1 MTSKAASTFVYVT
14 FIRTT
19 PEQLWSALT
28 SPEFTKQYWFGV
40 HHETDWKAGSSWKLV
55 FPDGRVADTGEIVE
69 IDPPRHMVLR
79 WRNEFRPELKAEG
92 YSQCVID
99 VEPVGSAAKL
109 TIMHTMDREDSKFID
124 AVSGGWPRILSN
136 LKSLLETGEV
146 ALPS

>member
-92 YSQCVID
+92 YSRCVID
-99 VEPVGSAAKL
+99 VEAVGNAAKL
-109 TIMHTMDREDSKFID
+109 TIMHSLDREDSKFID